1 MFPFLTSNF
10 AMFTSCLLLKYYSWP
25 KKKWRHVN
33 CGCLAF
39 FRYPKILTRVWFW
52 VLNCN
57 CKLNYL
63 YRVILFQVNYILPFP
78 PGIHHRSL
86 HLWPVVTLNLYFV
99 SPISSEV
106 VLAAMSLGIAR
117 RCVEEMN
124 RHEGV
129 ESLGND
135 TSCVAGF
142 KQSHS
147 IHVWYIYLHLP
158 QKLPKCRYIY
168 HTWILWE
175 TMDNLQA
182 TIGWSHIGLPTV
194 KLPENH
200 FIDAAFPENLRCR
213 TKTRTVLWC
222 WSFCSWTVFVLA
234 PQGTGWIRAQSS

>member
-129 ESLGND
+129 ERLGND
-135 TSCVAGF
+135 TSCVAG
-142 KQSHS
+142 
-147 IHVWYIYLHLP
+147 
-158 QKLPKCRYIY
+158 
-168 HTWILWE
+168 
-175 TMDNLQA
+175 NLQA
-182 TIGWSHIGLPTV
+182 TIGWKSLHWCCETV
-194 KLPENH
+194 ELEVSNQDKNC
-200 FIDAAFPENLRCR
+200 FM
-213 TKTRTVLWC
+213 C

-234 PQGTGWIRAQSS
+234 PQGTGWIRAQSSEI